1 MSGWLVV
8 TRQGRTFVT
17 EPQTWPNCMFCNR
30 TPTFSWTFQ
39 LESLIGNVVDSLEF
53 YNGKAW
59 VCYCA
64 QSLVFSFFP
73 KFPNRQVSSSNH
85 SPLKKKKK
93 TVSKGCSVQGDS
105 SRECLVSVLHKSPV
119 LPIFSSLSWA
129 SLECTV
135 SHTLGRAHKIAS
147 LSMNLEI

>member
-93 TVSKGCSVQGDS
+93 LCQKDAVSRGIQVENVWCLCSTNHQF
-105 SRECLVSVLHKSPV
+105 CLFSLPWAGPAWNVPSVTH
-119 LPIFSSLSWA
+119 
-129 SLECTV
+129 LEE
-135 SHTLGRAHKIAS
+135 HTKLRAFPWI
-147 LSMNLEI
+147 